1 MEDLYVCKY
10 VHACIRVCVYM
21 CVYMCLCVFTYA
33 CVHAKLLQLFLT
45 LCNPL

>member
-1 MEDLYVCKY
+1 MQDLYVCIY
-10 VHACIRVCVYM
+10 VCACIRVCVYM

-33 CVHAKLLQLFLT
+33 CVPAKLLQLFLT